1 MIDQITGIVT
11 AQYEKSIQVTLHGC
25 CFLVF
30 VACPGEYLLNEPAQV
45 LIYFHWNQDRGPALY
60 GFLTTLDRLFFLQ
73 LIDVP
78 KIGPTLALQ
87 LMAQA
92 PTSIL
97 IQNIQAEEIKKLSAY
112 HGLGAKKAE
121 QIVYSLKEKIRELL
135 PLLPSSSISSQQ
147 QESSKL
153 YDVLVSLGY
162 SKQEV
167 SAALTHVNGLD
178 QSFDHL
184 LRSALGYL
192 SKNKM
197 L

>member
-25 CFLVF
+25 GFLVF
-30 VACPGEYLLNEPAQV
+30 VARPTEYLLNEPTEV
-45 LIYFHWNQDRGPALY
+45 LTYFHWNQDRGPALY
-60 GFLTTLDRLFFLQ
+60 GFSTSLDRSFFLQ

-92 PTSIL
+92 PTSML
-97 IQNIQAEEIKKLSAY
+97 IQNIQAEDIKKLSGY

-121 QIVYSLKEKIRELL
+121 QIIYSLKEKIRELL
-135 PLLPSSSISSQQ
+135 PLVPTSGINAQQ